1 MSNLVPVSR
10 PSNELARPDLDR
22 TTARELQRI
31 QSGGIVLAA
40 RHMATVNAIADVT
53 ETALV
58 AAAHVSATEAMLSNQ
73 YPYAEL
79 RLQHIADAGCASL
92 AGVVLAM
99 GRRSQQCS

>member
-10 PSNELARPDLDR
+10 ASNELALSGLDR
-22 TTARELQRI
+22 KTARELERI

-58 AAAHVSATEAMLSNQ
+58 AAAHVSAAEAMLASQ

-79 RLQHIADAGCASL
+79 RLQHIADVGCASM

-99 GRRSQQCS
+99 GRRSHQCS